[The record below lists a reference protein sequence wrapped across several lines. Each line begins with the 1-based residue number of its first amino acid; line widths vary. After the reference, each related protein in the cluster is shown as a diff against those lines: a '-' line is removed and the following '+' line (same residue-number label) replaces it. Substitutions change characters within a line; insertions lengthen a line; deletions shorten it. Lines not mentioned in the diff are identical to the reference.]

1 MTPSNT
7 WNIGGRS
14 AQRRWRLGRRWFR
27 TQRYAVARWLW
38 PPLSV
43 RGELAAAR
51 HLRRQGYLIVGRNVR
66 TRRSELDLVA
76 VDGRTLVF
84 VEVKTLASAERFHP
98 AEMVDQEKQRRLTR
112 AALAYLKRHDLLEQP
127 ARFDV
132 VAITWPPGQRAPHI
146 DHFQSAFEPVGRGQ
160 MFV

>member
-1 MTPSNT
+1 MASSSA
-7 WNIGGRS
+7 WIIGGRNV
-14 AQRRWRLGRRWFR
+14 QRSWRLGRRWFR
-27 TQRYAVARWLW
+27 TQRRAAARWLW
-38 PPLSV
+38 PSLSV
-43 RGELAAAR
+43 RGERAAAR
-51 HLRRQGYLIVGRNVR
+51 HLRRQGCLIVGRNVR

-112 AALAYLKRHDLLEQP
+112 AALAYLKRHDLLEHP

-132 VAITWPPGQRAPHI
+132 VAITWPPGQRTPHI
-146 DHFQSAFEPVGRGQ
+146 DHFRNAFEPVGRGQ
-160 MFV
+160 MFS